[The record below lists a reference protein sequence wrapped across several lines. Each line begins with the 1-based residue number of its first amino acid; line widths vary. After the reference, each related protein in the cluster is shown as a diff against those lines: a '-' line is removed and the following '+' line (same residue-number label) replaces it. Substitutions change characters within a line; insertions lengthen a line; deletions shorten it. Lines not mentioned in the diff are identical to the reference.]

1 MAWKLD
7 MNHSH
12 VGFSARHLMIST
24 VRGHFD
30 KVTVESYID
39 DKEIDQ
45 VHDKG
50 MLTEDDFLNSH
61 LTVTIDA
68 ASINTGQADRDNH
81 LRSPDF
87 FDVAKYPT
95 IVFKMTRGVKIDD
108 THGQLIG
115 DLTIRDVTKPVT
127 LNVEFLGQAKSP
139 LGTVNA
145 GFVGEAKISRKTW
158 GLEWNVALE
167 TGGWMVSD
175 EIKLD
180 IEVEFIQAPDA
191 APAQKEKQTA

>member
-7 MNHSH
+7 MIHSH
-12 VGFSARHLMIST
+12 VGFSARHMMIST

-30 KVTVESYID
+30 KITVESHID
-39 DKEIDQ
+39 DKEIDKI
-45 VHDKG
+45 HDKG

-95 IVFKMTRGVKIDD
+95 IIFKMTRGVKIDD

-115 DLTIRDVTKPVT
+115 DLIIRNVTKPVT

-139 LGTVNA
+139 FGTVNA
-145 GFVGEAKISRKTW
+145 GFVGEAKIRRKDW
-158 GLEWNVALE
+158 GLEWNMALE

-180 IEVEFIQAPDA
+180 IEVEFIQVPDA
-191 APAQKEKQTA
+191 APIQAEKQTA

>member
-30 KVTVESYID
+30 KVTVESHID
-39 DKEIDQ
+39 DKEIDKI
-45 VHDKG
+45 HDKG
-50 MLTEDDFLNSH
+50 MLREDDFLNSH

-115 DLTIRDVTKPVT
+115 DLTIRNVTKPVT
-127 LNVEFLGQAKSP
+127 LNAEFLGQAKSP

-145 GFVGEAKISRKTW
+145 GFVGQAKISRKDW
-158 GLEWNVALE
+158 GLEWNVAME

-180 IEVEFIQAPDA
+180 VEVEFVQVPDA
-191 APAQKEKQTA
+191 APTQAKKQTA